1 MKLQIPNKQ
10 NLIPLEFE
18 YIDRTI
24 DQYYRPIQGYFMRK
38 RLSLAL
44 DLLVETSNKKVDR
57 LLDVGYGGG
66 TFMPSLSKLSKKIYG
81 IDLHSKMNIVKKI
94 LLKEKVHA
102 ILSRDSIFKTKFR
115 SAFFNKIVCV
125 SVMEHFRDKE
135 LDQACKEFNRLLVPG
150 GFVVIGFP
158 TKNIISNFIIEYIL
172 KFKPDDIHP
181 SGHKEILAALG
192 KYFDSMTIVPY
203 PSFLP
208 HSLGLYVVVKAYKK
222 R

>member
-1 MKLQIPNKQ
+1 MKLQIPNKR
-10 NLIPLEFE
+10 NLIPLHFE
-18 YIDRTI
+18 YIDQTN

-44 DLLVETSNKKVDR
+44 DLLYSEPYKKVER

-66 TFMPSLSKLSKKIYG
+66 TFMPSLAKLSKKLYG
-81 IDLHSKMNIVKKI
+81 IDLHSKMNIVNKI
-94 LLKEKVHA
+94 LSKEHIHA
-102 ILSRDSIFKTKFR
+102 NLTKDSIFKTKFR
-115 SAFFNKIVCV
+115 SEFFDKIVCI

-135 LDQACKEFNRLLVPG
+135 LDRACKEFNRLLVPG
-150 GFVVIGFP
+150 GVVVIGFP

-181 SGHKEILAALG
+181 SGHKEILSALG
-192 KYFDSMTIVPY
+192 KYFDGMTVVTY

-208 HSLGLYVVVKAYKK
+208 FNLGLYIAVKAYKK
-222 R
+222 N